1 MSFSSLNSNT
11 VMNNAPVDFRWVLF
25 GLVIVLLCPS
35 CVGYKEMVLMNS
47 NENKETI
54 EGIRSHKVMK
64 EGPMAKFNPYAIQ
77 AFDQLVIRINAFE
90 GSTESFINREFSAT
104 SEGGNNM
111 QYNPASLYF
120 NSYTV
125 DKDGF
130 IFLPMIEKV
139 KVDGLT
145 LADLKKTLDEKYKP
159 FLKFASSNVKLANMR
174 ITVMGEVNTP
184 GVHYL
189 YNEKNTLLDAIS
201 LAGDY
206 TDFANLKKVKLIR
219 QTKNGTKTVFLNL
232 NKPDFVYSE
241 YYYVSPY
248 DVIYIEPIKAR
259 SLDSSSNV
267 MGVILSAVSIGVLLA
282 NIFIN
287 NKS

>member
-1 MSFSSLNSNT
+1 MKFKPTPTLLLA
-11 VMNNAPVDFRWVLF
+11 V
-25 GLVIVLLCPS
+25 VLLLGLPS
-35 CVGYKEMVLMNS
+35 CVSYKEMVLMNA
-47 NENKETI
+47 NENEATI
-54 EGIRSHKVMK
+54 DKIRSHKVIK
-64 EGPMAKFNPYAIQ
+64 EGPLAPFSPYTIQ
-77 AFDQLVIRINAFE
+77 PFDQLMIRINAFD
-90 GSTESFINREFSAT
+90 GSTEDFINREFTAQT
-104 SEGGNNM
+104 DNGGFM
-111 QYNPASLYF
+111 EYNPASLYF

-125 DKDGF
+125 DKDGN
-130 IFLPMIEKV
+130 IALPMLEQINV
-139 KVDGLT
+139 TGMT
-145 LADLKKTLDEKYKP
+145 LKELKQLLDKQYKP

-174 ITVMGEVNTP
+174 VTVLGEVNTP

-219 QTKNGTKTVFLNL
+219 QTDRGAKTVFLNL

-241 YYYVSPY
+241 FYYIAPY

-267 MGVILSAVSIGVLLA
+267 LGVVLSAVSIAVLLA
-282 NIFIN
+282 NIFIDN
-287 NKS
+287 RP